1 MGVALEDVMESI
13 LRGAAV
19 YFVLL
24 VVLRFS
30 GRRTLSQMTPF
41 DLVLVLIVVETTQQA
56 LLGDDFSIVNATLL
70 IITLF
75 AIDIGLSYLKRSS
88 KTVDAWLDG
97 RPTLLATNGS
107 LDQEALRRTR
117 MSKDDILEAARQLHG
132 LERLEQIKY
141 AVLEADGDISIIPL
155 ER

>member
-1 MGVALEDVMESI
+1 MESI